1 MHESC
6 PIFNNSRPS
15 DRDGRHNGLRA
26 HTSKA
31 RRPVCL
37 ALWRPHSSGTLHISK
52 ETYICEKRWMKE
64 TNICEK
70 SPMKKTYIFEKSPMK
85 ETAKACCPIRLSI
98 WRSHRITYI
107 RYVKRDLNMWKLT
120 FTCDLLY
127 MGPIHVRQPYER
139 GTYSSHGIKYIRY
152 VKRDLNMWKLTYISD
167 LLYVG
172 PIYVREPYERE
183 F

>member
-37 ALWRPHSSGTLHISK
+37 ALWRPHSSGTSHISKEIYICEKSPLKETYIFEKSPMKETTKACRPRRLVCLALWRPHSSGTSHVSK
-52 ETYICEKRWMKE
+52 ETYIYEKRWMKE
-64 TNICEK
+64 TNIYEK

-98 WRSHRITYI
+98 WRS
-107 RYVKRDLNMWKLT
+107 D
-120 FTCDLLY
+120 
-127 MGPIHVRQPYER
+127 PIE
-139 GTYSSHGIKYIRY
+139 SH
-152 VKRDLNMWKLTYISD
+152 ISD
-167 LLYVG
+167 MSK
-172 PIYVREPYERE
+172 ET
-183 F
+183 

>member
-31 RRPVCL
+31 RRPVCLALWRPHSSGTSHISKETYICEKSPMKETNICEKSHMKETYIFEKSPMKETTKACRPRRLVCL

-107 RYVKRDLNMWKLT
+107 RYVKRDLNM
-120 FTCDLLY
+120 
-127 MGPIHVRQPYER
+127 
-139 GTYSSHGIKYIRY
+139 
-152 VKRDLNMWKLTYISD
+152 
-167 LLYVG
+167 
-172 PIYVREPYERE
+172 
-183 F
+183 